1 MRVFHIFIILVILKL
16 ANAKL
21 LKSVFLASFDPLS
34 IDNETEEKFDDD
46 DTVDV
51 ADDDEVHGNKS
62 KITMDSHGGKIEF
75 VSPLSTEDSEIQRL
89 GKF

>member
-1 MRVFHIFIILVILKL
+1 MRIFNIFIILVILKL

-34 IDNETEEKFDDD
+34 IDNEEKFDNDISD
-46 DTVDV
+46 SI
-51 ADDDEVHGNKS
+51 DEGNIEGKKS
-62 KITMDSHGGKIEF
+62 KIEIDDKGGKIEF
-75 VSPLSTEDSEIQRL
+75 VSPVSAEDAEIQKL